1 MHFVFYTTLLSQVG
15 IYRRKNH
22 SLQRLELGKQNLFC
36 SSRTFK
42 RCFIHKISINKRLS
56 KLILI
61 DLLIIK
67 ICPGVKNAKIV
78 CFLNYFVRSVV
89 KILISQPFFRV
100 LFTGP
105 IIVVHNQNARGKK
118 KIILNHFFQ
127 NPWHSFIEDPFY
139 NVLST
144 RYFSMK

>member
-15 IYRRKNH
+15 IYRRKDH
-22 SLQRLELGKQNLFC
+22 SLQRLELGKKNLFC
-36 SSRTFK
+36 SPRTFN
-42 RCFIHKISINKRLS
+42 RCFIYKISINKRLI

-67 ICPGVKNAKIV
+67 IYPGVKNAKIV

-89 KILISQPFFRV
+89 KILISHAFFRV

-118 KIILNHFFQ
+118 NNLESFFQ
-127 NPWHSFIEDPFY
+127 NP
-139 NVLST
+139 
-144 RYFSMK
+144 